1 MGQSTEELTTD
12 IEHTRRDLSRDLD
25 ALHERVSPHQVMA
38 RRKQATRS
46 KLHSMKEK
54 VMGSAH
60 DAKHSASATGSSA
73 ADSVSGT
80 AQQAV
85 GTVEQKTEG
94 NPLAAG
100 LIAFGTGVLI
110 SSLIPASRAEAQ
122 AAQRLVEQAKEH
134 GQPVMDEA
142 KTAGQQMG
150 QDLKDQAGQAAQEVK
165 ASAQESARNVQSE
178 GQSSAQHVKDD
189 TQQRM

>member
-1 MGQSTEELTTD
+1 
-12 IEHTRRDLSRDLD
+12 
-25 ALHERVSPHQVMA
+25 
-38 RRKQATRS
+38 
-46 KLHSMKEK
+46 
-54 VMGSAH
+54 
-60 DAKHSASATGSSA
+60 
-73 ADSVSGT
+73 VSGT
-80 AQQAV
+80 AHQAV

-110 SSLIPASRAEAQ
+110 SSLIPATKAEEQ
-122 AAQRLVEQAKEH
+122 AAQRLVDQAKEH

-142 KTAGQQMG
+142 KAAGQQMG
-150 QDLKDQAGQAAQEVK
+150 QDLKEQAGQAAQQVK
-165 ASAQESARNVQSE
+165 ASAQESADNVRSE